1 MSNKQETL
9 TQENYIA
16 TKEAAFLLNISV
28 VRLRQLLQQGRVVG
42 AYKQGR
48 CWLIPL
54 KKGMPQI
61 TKGKRGPKGT
71 WNKKRRTSL
80 TRIHI
85 NRKIFGLNQKFGINL
100 PPISVRIGAKTH
112 FCHQADIP
120 ANARVVYR
128 PKNPLPCGAV
138 LWIDIDPDQV
148 ITMKTFSK
156 LEQAATI

>member
-1 MSNKQETL
+1 MSNKPKTL

-28 VRLRQLLQQGRVVG
+28 VRLRQLLQQGRVKG

-48 CWLIPL
+48 RWLIPL

-61 TKGKRGPKGT
+61 TKGKRGPEGT

-85 NRKIFGLNQKFGINL
+85 NRKIFGFNKKFGVNL
-100 PPISVRIGAKTH
+100 PPISVRIGSKTH
-112 FCHQADIP
+112 FCHTADIP
-120 ANARVVYR
+120 AKARVVYR
-128 PKNPLPCGAV
+128 PNNPLPCGAV

-148 ITMKTFSK
+148 ITMKTFGK
-156 LEQAATI
+156 FQQAATI

>member
-54 KKGMPQI
+54 KKECPRLPRESEAL
-61 TKGKRGPKGT
+61 KA
-71 WNKKRRTSL
+71 L
-80 TRIHI
+80 
-85 NRKIFGLNQKFGINL
+85 GIR
-100 PPISVRIGAKTH
+100 S
-112 FCHQADIP
+112 
-120 ANARVVYR
+120 
-128 PKNPLPCGAV
+128 
-138 LWIDIDPDQV
+138 
-148 ITMKTFSK
+148 
-156 LEQAATI
+156 AALL